1 MASLTCPKCGKKF
14 NSNDLRV
21 FKCKDCRSWLDFD
34 EQQST
39 KSIDLEPAVEDPI
52 ANLDPATREVVLA
65 SNRTTYAVR
74 SLSLYLFISITTSFL
89 GLMVIYLAPEAALLG
104 SITILIGFI
113 TAISVGI
120 SELNKSKP

>member
-1 MASLTCPKCGKKF
+1 MANLTCPKCGKKF
-14 NSNDLRV
+14 NSDDLRV
-21 FKCKDCRSWLDFD
+21 FKCKNCRAWLDFD
-34 EQQST
+34 AQQPT

-52 ANLDPATREVVLA
+52 AKLDPATRELVLA
-65 SNRTTYAVR
+65 SNRTTYAIR

-104 SITILIGFI
+104 SMIILIGFT
-113 TAISVGI
+113 TAVSVGI

>member
-1 MASLTCPKCGKKF
+1 MANLTCPKCGKKF
-14 NSNDLRV
+14 NSDDLRV
-21 FKCKDCRSWLDFD
+21 FKCKDCKAWLDFD
-34 EQQST
+34 EQQFA
-39 KSIDLEPAVEDPI
+39 KSLDVEPVAEDPI

>member
-1 MASLTCPKCGKKF
+1 MANLTCPKCGKKY
-14 NSNDLRV
+14 NSDDLRV
-21 FKCKDCRSWLDFD
+21 FKCKDCRAWLDFD
-34 EQQST
+34 EQEFA
-39 KSIDLEPAVEDPI
+39 KSLAPKPDAEDPLS
-52 ANLDPATREVVLA
+52 ALDASTRELILA

-89 GLMVIYLAPEAALLG
+89 GLIVIYLAPEAALLG

-120 SELNKSKP
+120 SELNKSRP